1 MPRKPSDIVQP
12 NLRIREDLRRR
23 LEAAAKKRGVSLN
36 FEMTERLKQS
46 FDQGD
51 LDRLGRVAT
60 EMENAYARFA
70 REGRDRLQTQELM
83 NATEHLIRQLSTDVR
98 DREADKRAIAWAQEA
113 IEAIA
118 RVHGRTYEFEPGSND
133 K

>member
-36 FEMTERLKQS
+36 FEMTERLKAS

-51 LDRLGRVAT
+51 LVKLSQVAAD
-60 EMENAYARFA
+60 MENVYARYA
-70 REGRDRLQTQELM
+70 REQRDHLQTQELM
-83 NATEHLIRQLSTDVR
+83 SAAEGLIKELSATNVSV
-98 DREADKRAIAWAQEA
+98 AVKRGIAWVQKA

-118 RVHGRTYEFEPGSND
+118 NTHGRTYVHEPWD
-133 K
+133 QK

>member
-23 LEAAAKKRGVSLN
+23 LEQAAKKRGVSLN
-36 FEMTERLKQS
+36 FEMTDRLKAS

-51 LDRLGRVAT
+51 LVKLNQVAANL
-60 EMENAYARFA
+60 ENAYQRFA
-70 REGRDRLQTQELM
+70 REGRDRLQTQELI
-83 NATEHLIRQLSTDVR
+83 NAAENMIKQLPTDVQ
-98 DREADKRAIAWAQEA
+98 DREAVKRSIAWVQEA

-118 RVHGRTYEFEPGSND
+118 HIHGRTYDHEPVEE
-133 K
+133 

>member
-23 LEAAAKKRGVSLN
+23 LEQAAKKRGVSIN
-36 FEMTERLKQS
+36 AEMTERLRAS

-51 LDRLGRVAT
+51 RVELSRITDGLNDVYKRL
-60 EMENAYARFA
+60 ARDLA
-70 REGRDRLQTQELM
+70 EQSRTQELIS
-83 NATEHLIRQLSTDVR
+83 AVEHHIAQLPPEM
-98 DREADKRAIAWAQEA
+98 REGEALKPTIEWMQEA
-113 IEAIA
+113 IKAIT
-118 RVHGRTYEFEPGSND
+118 RIHGRTYVHEPWE